1 MIDPPRGP
9 NRLQQTFLA
18 APLAL
23 AIGRSG
29 VPAAQPA
36 AAGAP
41 QQGGGGFARGPD
53 RVSVAH

>member
-1 MIDPPRGP
+1 MIDPPRRP

-18 APLAL
+18 APLTPAV
-23 AIGRSG
+23 GRSG

-41 QQGGGGFARGPD
+41 QQGGGGFARGSD
-53 RVSVAH
+53 RVPVAH